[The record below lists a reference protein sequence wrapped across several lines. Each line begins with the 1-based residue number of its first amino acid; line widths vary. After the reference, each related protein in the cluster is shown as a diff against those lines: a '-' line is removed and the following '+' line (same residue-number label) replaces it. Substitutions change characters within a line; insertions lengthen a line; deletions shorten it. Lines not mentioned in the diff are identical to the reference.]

1 MKIYLVGGAVRDE
14 LLGLTVKDR
23 DHLVVGAS
31 AEQMSALGYRQV
43 GKSFPVFLHPKSG
56 EEYALART
64 ERKAGHGY
72 GGFDFDAAPTVT
84 LEEDLIRRDLT
95 INAMAQDEQGN
106 IYDPYGGQADLAN
119 RLLRHVSD
127 AFVEDPLRV
136 LRVARFAAR
145 FHHLGFTVAE
155 ETLTLMQKLSDSGEL
170 DYLSAER
177 VWQETER
184 ALGEPNPEIYFQV
197 LSQCHAL
204 SHLFPELAALV
215 GVPQPEQWHGGLDA
229 WEHTMKALTQAVA
242 LGAGGAERFAVLV
255 HDLGKALT
263 PADQWP
269 RHIGHEHAGLRPIRA
284 LCERLRVP
292 NEWRDLAL
300 LVGEMHLNVHR
311 ARELKP
317 ATLVR
322 LFDKLDA
329 WRKPARFAQLLR
341 CCQCDAQGRPG
352 QESTPYPA
360 ADYLQAALAEANRVA
375 VKDVVADGFSGA
387 DIREE
392 LGKRRTEV
400 LVRWKAAQ

>member
-1 MKIYLVGGAVRDE
+1 MEIYLVGGAVRDT
-14 LLGLTVKDR
+14 LLGLPVKDR

-31 AEQMSALGYRQV
+31 AEQMTALGYRQV

-95 INAMAQDEQGN
+95 INAMAMDEQGQ
-106 IYDPYGGQADLAN
+106 IHDPYGGQEDIA
-119 RLLRHVSD
+119 RRQLRHVSG

-145 FHHLGFTVAE
+145 FHHLGFTVAD
-155 ETLTLMQKLSDSGEL
+155 ETRALMQQLSDSGEL
-170 DYLSAER
+170 DFLSAER

-184 ALGEPNPEIYFQV
+184 ALGEANPEVYFEV

-204 SHLFPELAALV
+204 PHLFPELAALA
-215 GVPQPEQWHGGLDA
+215 GVPQPPQWHGGLDA
-229 WEHTMKALTQAVA
+229 WQHTLTALQRAVD
-242 LGAGGAERFAVLV
+242 LGASGPERFAVLV

-263 PADQWP
+263 PPEQWP
-269 RHIGHEHAGLRPIRA
+269 RHIGHEHAGIRPVQA
-284 LCERLRVP
+284 LCQRLRVP

-300 LVGEMHLNVHR
+300 LVAQLHLKVHR
-311 ARELKP
+311 AKELKP

-322 LFDKLDA
+322 LFDTLDA
-329 WRKPARFAQLLR
+329 WRKPERFAQVLR

-352 QESTPYPA
+352 QQQAPYPA
-360 ADYLQAALAEANRVA
+360 ADYLQAALAEANQVA
-375 VKDVVADGFSGA
+375 VKAVVADGFTGA

-392 LGKRRTEV
+392 LTRRRVDV
-400 LVRWKAAQ
+400 LSHWKAAR